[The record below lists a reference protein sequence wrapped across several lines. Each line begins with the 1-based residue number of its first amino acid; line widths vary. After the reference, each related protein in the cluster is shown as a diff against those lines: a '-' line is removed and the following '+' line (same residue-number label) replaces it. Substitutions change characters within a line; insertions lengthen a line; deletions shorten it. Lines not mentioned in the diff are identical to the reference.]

1 MPVKFHMVTFQMFK
15 CSNVQMFQCS
25 NVHENII
32 IAKWGFLC
40 GGLHHNSDHMV
51 MIMSITVTL
60 EMNDLTTQTPH
71 EDGDYQWRCDIGHQD
86 HKEEVHAA
94 EQLNKQMSFS

>member
-1 MPVKFHMVTFQMFK
+1 MFK
-15 CSNVQMFQCS
+15 CSYVQMFQCS